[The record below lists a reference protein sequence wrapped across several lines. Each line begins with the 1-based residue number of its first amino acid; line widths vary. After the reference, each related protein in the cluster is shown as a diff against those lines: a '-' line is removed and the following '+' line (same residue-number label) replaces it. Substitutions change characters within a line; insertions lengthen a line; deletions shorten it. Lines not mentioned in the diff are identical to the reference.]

1 MTGVQTCALPISRGQ
16 RPLLRATRPDVK
28 MPFRM
33 RLYPLPS
40 LIALAGWVFV
50 LGTQERFVLEVALGA
65 TAAGIPAFF
74 IWKSFTAGPTAAQS

>member
-1 MTGVQTCALPISRGQ
+1 
-16 RPLLRATRPDVK
+16 

-40 LIALAGWVFV
+40 LIALAGWLFV

-65 TAAGIPAFF
+65 TAAGVPVFF
-74 IWKSFTAGPTAAQS
+74 IWKTWTENRTATQI